1 MSEHT
6 LWDYFEHLEACD
18 DGLRLIDS
26 SEAENLSQL
35 LNAID
40 EDEGLQLDF
49 VAWAIAALGERIPRS
64 CEVGMEVREL
74 ACRYVQSIVKHGA
87 PVGSASFASAL
98 QKLSLWGDMSICDT
112 ADYTDRVKDILEVIT
127 FHDEGRIA
135 VKAAMTELSSEF
147 NRVWNLVTEWFD
159 ENSPP
164 NAKNEVLPVLE
175 RIRACQDSRN
185 FFKDYKSVEEAFDA
199 LDPADQEHRT
209 WWFWIVGSLCRKIEE
224 DGDSSM
230 LAVLDELH
238 KLNAEAGQALAF
250 DPEHTRFLFDAAR
263 EIGELA
269 GTLRHEGEVSTE
281 SDSFFYGL
289 RFYFEYDI
297 SPVFDKTRN
306 ALIDLWN
313 DYVHQEGL

>member
-6 LWDYFEHLEACD
+6 LRDYFEHMGACD
-18 DGLRLIDS
+18 GGLRLIDS

-147 NRVWNLVTEWFD
+147 DRVWNLVTEWFD

-164 NAKNEVLPVLE
+164 NAKNEVGPVLE
-175 RIRACQDSRN
+175 RIGACRESRN

-199 LDPADQEHRT
+199 LDPAKSEHRT
-209 WWFWIVGSLCRKIEE
+209 WWFWIVSTLCRKIEE
-224 DGDSSM
+224 NGDSSM
-230 LAVLDELH
+230 LDVLEELH
-238 KLNAEAGQALAF
+238 KLNAEAGQ
-250 DPEHTRFLFDAAR
+250 DFDAAR

-289 RFYFEYDI
+289 RSYFEYDI
-297 SPVFDKTRN
+297 SPVFDKTRD
-306 ALIDLWN
+306 AMIDLWN
-313 DYVHQEGL
+313 DYVHQKGL

>member
-1 MSEHT
+1 MSEYT
-6 LWDYFEHLEACD
+6 LRDYFEHTGACD
-18 DGLRLIDS
+18 GGLDLIDS

-64 CEVGMEVREL
+64 CEVGMEVRVL

-147 NRVWNLVTEWFD
+147 DRVWNLVTEWFD
-159 ENSPP
+159 KNSHPS
-164 NAKNEVLPVLE
+164 AKDEVGPVLE
-175 RIRACQDSRN
+175 RIGACRESRN

-224 DGDSSM
+224 NGDSSM
-230 LAVLDELH
+230 LDVLDELH
-238 KLNAEAGQALAF
+238 KLNAEAGQ
-250 DPEHTRFLFDAAR
+250 DFDAAR

-297 SPVFDKTRN
+297 SPVLDKTRS

>member
-26 SEAENLSQL
+26 SEAERLSQL

-40 EDEGLQLDF
+40 EDDGGRLDF

-64 CEVGMEVREL
+64 CEVGMEVRVL

-87 PVGSASFASAL
+87 PVGSDSFASSL
-98 QKLSLWGDMSICDT
+98 QKLSIWGDMSICDT
-112 ADYTDRVKDILEVIT
+112 ADYTIRVKDALETIT
-127 FHDEGRIA
+127 FHDEGRTA

-147 NRVWNLVTEWFD
+147 DRVWNLVTEWFD
-159 ENSPP
+159 KNSPP
-164 NAKNEVLPVLE
+164 SAKNEVLPVLE

-238 KLNAEAGQALAF
+238 KLNAEAGQ
-250 DPEHTRFLFDAAR
+250 DFDAAR
-263 EIGELA
+263 EIGELT
-269 GTLRHEGEVSTE
+269 GILRREGEVSTE
-281 SDSFFYGL
+281 SDSYFYWL
-289 RFYFEYDI
+289 RSYFDYDI
-297 SPVFDKTRN
+297 SPVLDKTRS